1 MFEIYIA
8 LGIATFI
15 MILYAGGKEV
25 RRLLDPA
32 KCTTPSEREL
42 CDKFNDVRKHPPMLV
57 MVGILFSL
65 MMTLVGVLIVALW
78 PIYMYMFIRKRMKK
92 EQTNE

>member
-42 CDKFNDVRKHPPMLV
+42 CDKFNDVRKQPPMLV

-65 MMTLVGVLIVALW
+65 MMTLVGVVMVLLW
-78 PIYMYMFIRKRMKK
+78 PFFMFTFIAKRMKK
-92 EQTNE
+92 EQTDE

>member
-65 MMTLVGVLIVALW
+65 MMTLVGVVMVLLW
-78 PIYMYMFIRKRMKK
+78 PFFMFTFIAKRMKK
-92 EQTNE
+92 EQTDE

>member
-15 MILYAGGKEV
+15 MILYTGGKEV

-32 KCTTPSEREL
+32 KCTTPSEREIS
-42 CDKFNDVRKHPPMLV
+42 DKFNDVRKQPPMLV

-65 MMTLVGVLIVALW
+65 MMTLVGVVMVLLW
-78 PIYMYMFIRKRMKK
+78 PFFMFTFIAKRMKK
-92 EQTNE
+92 EQIDE